1 MVSYVER
8 KSFTVLIIPVINAR
22 GVLFAP
28 GKIAPIPSSRII
40 DPDFAVF
47 QLHLALFNDKI
58 TTKSLGLTNSNESI
72 SELRITYVFD
82 GLKRIVPRYMKVPVF
97 FKIYTENLDGVIELD
112 TYYEIAQYSSK
123 NLERLECREIG
134 IRELLLHDI
143 ELARIWLCDHT
154 LILQPLHA
162 HYHACY
168 EGDPETPGGPTR
180 RARQH

>member
-1 MVSYVER
+1 VVIFL
-8 KSFTVLIIPVINAR
+8 KTSFTVLVVPIVKNGLR
-22 GVLFAP
+22 FFVP
-28 GKIAPIPSSRII
+28 GKNSFVPSSHIL

-154 LILQPLHA
+154 LI
-162 HYHACY
+162 
-168 EGDPETPGGPTR
+168 
-180 RARQH
+180 RARAMRVTPKPLNGGGSD

>member
-1 MVSYVER
+1 M
-8 KSFTVLIIPVINAR
+8 KTSFTVLIIPVINAR

-72 SELRITYVFD
+72 RELRITYMFMFD

-134 IRELLLHDI
+134 IREFSHNVG
-143 ELARIWLCDHT
+143 RIWLCEDGVFQRRT
-154 LILQPLHA
+154 VGVKRAHA
-162 HYHACY
+162 S
-168 EGDPETPGGPTR
+168 R
-180 RARQH
+180 

>member
-1 MVSYVER
+1 VGGGLGGSPPEAPVVSYVER

-47 QLHLALFNDKI
+47 QLRLALFNDKI

-72 SELRITYVFD
+72 RELRITYVFD
-82 GLKRIVPRYMKVPVF
+82 GLKRIVSRCMKVPVF
-97 FKIYTENLDGVIELD
+97 FKIYTENLEHALDLD
-112 TYYEIAQYSSK
+112 TYYVIAQFHNR
-123 NLERLECREIG
+123 NLESLECKEIG

-143 ELARIWLCDHT
+143 ELARIWLCDHAQ
-154 LILQPLHA
+154 ILQPLHA
-162 HYHACY
+162 Y
-168 EGDPETPGGPTR
+168 
-180 RARQH
+180 